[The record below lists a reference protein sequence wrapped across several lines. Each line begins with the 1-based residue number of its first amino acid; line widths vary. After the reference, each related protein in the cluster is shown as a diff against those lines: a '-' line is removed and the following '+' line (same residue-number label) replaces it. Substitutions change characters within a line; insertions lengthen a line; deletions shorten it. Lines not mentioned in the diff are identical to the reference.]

1 VTVGGGRAAIDSARR
16 WLDANGEI
24 GPQLSDRIW
33 ELAEPGLCEEESA
46 ALLCDALEAGG
57 ADVQR
62 GAAGMPT
69 AFVGRFGSGT
79 PTVALMA
86 EYDATPGESQRPVPQ
101 RSPVHPL
108 AAGFTDLHNG
118 IGAASVAAALAT
130 ATAMREHD
138 LPGSLVIFGTPAE
151 KLCLG
156 KPFFARD
163 GYFDDLD
170 AVVAWHPRQYSTVE
184 WDTGPGCYQAEVHEF
199 FGTSS
204 YAASPWTGVSALDA
218 LTLMNVIVQFQ
229 REHIPPWHRTSINE
243 LVSQGGQHPTSLPNF
258 AQAWYVHRSNGLA
271 GITLASQLLER
282 AGTAAASALGAR
294 HESRVVAATRPWL
307 PNHTMARAAY
317 HGLELAGPPRVPA
330 EMIPFAQS
338 ILREVGREQLD
349 QPFDTEL
356 TPPEAGKSAEFHGG
370 ADDVTEFC
378 WHAPTARIYV
388 AYGISM
394 AGGRL
399 PNWAAGAFAR
409 TPAAHATVRTA
420 SHAVAY
426 TALDVLT
433 DAALREEA
441 AVELAR
447 RLEDVGGVEP
457 LIPPGV
463 EPPIGL
469 DEAPPYVRDHRL
481 AARESDAYSGVSE

>member
-1 VTVGGGRAAIDSARR
+1 VTTKAGSAAVDTARR
-16 WLDANGEI
+16 WLAEHDDVA
-24 GPQLSDRIW
+24 PRLSDRIW
-33 ELAEPGLCEEESA
+33 ELAEPGLCEEQSA
-46 ALLCDALEAGG
+46 ALLCDELEAGG
-57 ADVQR
+57 FDVER
-62 GAAGMPT
+62 GVAGMPT
-69 AFVGRFGSGT
+69 AFVARFGSGNA
-79 PTVALMA
+79 TVGMMA
-86 EYDATPGESQRPVPQ
+86 EYDATPGESQRPVPE

-130 ATAMREHD
+130 VAAIREHRI
-138 LPGSLVIFGTPAE
+138 PGSLVVFGTPAE

-156 KPFFARD
+156 KPFLARD
-163 GYFDDLD
+163 GYFDGLD
-170 AVVAWHPRQYSTVE
+170 AVVAWHPRQYTTAE

-229 REHIPPWHRTSINE
+229 REHIPPWYRTSVNE
-243 LVSQGGQHPTSLPNF
+243 LVTQGGQHPTSLPNF
-258 AQAWYVHRSNGLA
+258 AQAWYVHRSSGLE
-271 GITLASQLLER
+271 GIRNASALLAR
-282 AGTAAASALGAR
+282 AAAAAASALGAR

-307 PNHTMARAAY
+307 PNHVMARAAY
-317 HGLELAGPPRVPA
+317 RGLQLAGPPQVPA
-330 EMIPFAQS
+330 GMVLFAQS
-338 ILREVGREQLD
+338 ILRELGREALD

-356 TPPEAGKSAEFHGG
+356 TPPDAGRSAEFHGG

-399 PNWAAGAFAR
+399 PNWAPGAFAH

-420 SHAVAY
+420 SRAVAY
-426 TALDVLT
+426 TVLDVLT
-433 DAALREEA
+433 DDELRVEA
-441 AVELAR
+441 AAELAR
-447 RLEDVGGVEP
+447 RLDEVGRVDP

-463 EPPIGL
+463 KPPIGL

-481 AARESDAYSGVSE
+481 AQVMPEPRAADAS

>member
-1 VTVGGGRAAIDSARR
+1 MTTPAGNAAIATARA
-16 WLDANGEI
+16 WLDEHDDLGAS
-24 GPQLSDRIW
+24 LSDRIW
-33 ELAEPGLCEEESA
+33 ELAEPGLCEEQSA
-46 ALLCDALEAGG
+46 ALLCDELERGG
-57 ADVQR
+57 FDVQR

-69 AFVGRFGSGT
+69 AFVARFGSGA
-79 PTVALMA
+79 PIVAMMA
-86 EYDATPGESQRPVPQ
+86 EYDATPGESQRPVPE

-118 IGAASVAAALAT
+118 IGAASIAAARATAAAL
-130 ATAMREHD
+130 REHA
-138 LPGSLVIFGTPAE
+138 LPGTLVVFGTPAE

-156 KPFFARD
+156 KPFLARD

-170 AVVAWHPRQYSTVE
+170 AVVAWHPRQYTTAE

-229 REHIPPWHRTSINE
+229 REHIPPWYRTSVNE
-243 LVSQGGQHPTSLPNF
+243 LVTQGGQHPTSLPNF
-258 AQAWYVHRSNGLA
+258 AQAWYVHRSASLEGIRNASGL
-271 GITLASQLLER
+271 LAR
-282 AGTAAASALGAR
+282 AGAAAASALGAR
-294 HESRVVAATRPWL
+294 HESRIVAGTRPWL
-307 PNHTMARAAY
+307 PNHAMARAAFR
-317 HGLELAGPPRVPA
+317 GLELAGPPDVPA

-338 ILREVGREQLD
+338 ILRELGRDVLD
-349 QPFDTEL
+349 DPFDRQL
-356 TPPEAGKSAEFHGG
+356 TPPDAGKSAEFHGG

-399 PNWAAGAFAR
+399 PNWAPGAFAK

-420 SHAVAY
+420 SRAVAY

-433 DAALREEA
+433 DAALRDEA
-441 AVELAR
+441 AAELAR
-447 RLEDVGGVEP
+447 RLDEAGRVAP

-463 EPPIGL
+463 KPPISL
-469 DEAPPYVRDHRL
+469 DEAPPYVRDHYL
-481 AARESDAYSGVSE
+481 AQGGRASQQGGLP

>member
-1 VTVGGGRAAIDSARR
+1 VTSDAGRAAIATAAS
-16 WLDANGEI
+16 WLDEHDDI
-24 GPQLSDRIW
+24 GPTLSDQVW
-33 ELAEPGLCEEESA
+33 HYAEPGLCEERSA
-46 ALLCDALEAGG
+46 ALLCDALETAGF
-57 ADVQR
+57 DVTR

-69 AFVGRFGSGT
+69 AFVARHGSGA
-79 PTVALMA
+79 PAVALMC
-86 EYDATPGESQRPVPQ
+86 EYDATPGESQRPVPE

-118 IGAASVAAALAT
+118 IGAASVAAALA
-130 ATAMREHD
+130 AAAAMREHAI
-138 LPGSLVIFGTPAE
+138 PGSLVVFGTPAE

-156 KPFFARD
+156 KPFLARD
-163 GYFDDLD
+163 GFFDGLD
-170 AVVAWHPRQYSTVE
+170 AVVAWHPRQYTTAE

-229 REHIPPWHRTSINE
+229 REHIPPWHRTTVNE

-258 AQAWYVHRSNGLA
+258 AQAWYVHRSNGLD
-271 GITLASQLLER
+271 GIRYASELLAR
-282 AGTAAASALGAR
+282 AGAAAAAALGAR
-294 HESRVVAATRPWL
+294 HESRIVAATRPWL
-307 PNHTMARAAY
+307 PNHTMARAAFR
-317 HGLELAGPPRVPA
+317 GLELAGPPRFPD
-330 EMIPFAQS
+330 EMVAFAQS
-338 ILREVGREQLD
+338 ILRELGRPPVD

-356 TPPEAGKSAEFHGG
+356 SPPEAGRTAEFHGG

-388 AYGISM
+388 AHGISM
-394 AGGRL
+394 AGGRM
-399 PNWAAGAFAR
+399 PNWVPGAFCG
-409 TPAAHATVRTA
+409 TTAAHATVRTA
-420 SHAVAY
+420 SRAVAY

-433 DAALREEA
+433 DAALRAEA
-441 AVELAR
+441 TAEHAR
-447 RLEDVGGVEP
+447 RLDEVGRVGP

-463 EPPIGL
+463 APPIGL

-481 AARESDAYSGVSE
+481 ATLSQAAADAEPA